1 MGLGTGSG
9 GDGGEGDED
18 TSLKRFISKLKCAQH
33 TRDVLLCL
41 VSAKTSNAPTLSS

>member
-18 TSLKRFISKLKCAQH
+18 TSLKRFISKLKSVQH
-33 TRDVLLCL
+33 T
-41 VSAKTSNAPTLSS
+41 